1 MRFKALLA
9 MAAMLPLT
17 ATQADEKVLKVELV
31 SFQEVPALSTGGSG
45 EFRARISNDGS
56 EIRYELTYDGLTASP
71 TQAHIHFGQKS
82 VNGGI
87 SAFLCTNLGNAPAG
101 VVTQACPAQPGLIT
115 GTLTAADVIGP
126 AGQGIVAGE
135 LAELISAIRAGAAY
149 VNVHTVAF
157 PGGEI
162 RSQLGG
168 HGHGHDH

>member
-1 MRFKALLA
+1 MRFKALLV
-9 MAAMLPLT
+9 MAAMLPIT

-31 SFQEVPALSTGGSG
+31 SFQEVPALSSSGSG

-56 EIRYELTYDGLTASP
+56 QIQYELTYDGMTDSP

-87 SAFLCTNLGNAPAG
+87 SVFLCSNLGNGPVG
-101 VVTQACPAQPGLIT
+101 TQACPAQPGVIT
-115 GTLTAADVIGP
+115 GTITAADVIGP
-126 AGQGIVAGE
+126 TGQGIAAGE
-135 LAELISAIRAGAAY
+135 LAELVSAIRAGAAY

-168 HGHGHDH
+168 HGHGHGH